1 VHSVLITS
9 ASRGIGLEFARQ
21 YAAEGWRVLAA
32 CRNPSA
38 ADNLQAIARAS
49 NGRVDALEMD
59 VSDLKSV
66 RRAAERVHD
75 QSIDVLINSA
85 GIMGKP
91 AQRIG
96 DLDYDSWAEVLD
108 VNTMGP
114 MRVTEAFIEHL
125 RRGQRKLNL
134 TITSG
139 MGSIAD
145 NTSGGWIA
153 YRTSKAAVN
162 MLMRTLAVDLKGS
175 GVTCVLL
182 NPGWVKT
189 DMGGPNAN
197 ITAEK
202 SVSNMRRVIDKLT
215 AADSGKFYHHDG
227 SEYPW

>member
-1 VHSVLITS
+1 LV
-9 ASRGIGLEFARQ
+9 RQ

-32 CRNPSA
+32 CRDPGA
-38 ADNLQAIARAS
+38 ADALQAIARVS
-49 NGRVDALEMD
+49 NGRVETLEMD
-59 VSDLKSV
+59 VSDPKSV
-66 RRAAERVHD
+66 RRAAESAHD
-75 QSIDVLINSA
+75 QSIDILINSA
-85 GIMGKP
+85 GIMGKSG
-91 AQRIG
+91 QRIG
-96 DLDYDSWAEVLD
+96 DLDYESWAEVLD

-125 RRGQRKLNL
+125 QRGQRKLNL

-162 MLMRTLAVDLKGS
+162 MLMRTLAVDLRGS
-175 GVTCVLL
+175 GVICVLL

-215 AADSGKFYHHDG
+215 AADSGKFYNHDG
-227 SEYPW
+227 REYPW